1 MEGKEGDLMFIP
13 FGSFI
18 LLRCD
23 VVHSGMC
30 SGVGNLSLHCKL
42 LSTPVSDEEK
52 VVLAMSG
59 QEWVKYVKENNL
71 KVCYDKAKDIFAE
84 EIVMDNILKLKST
97 FLNNFSIDK
106 NQLDALPGEQDM
118 NE

>member
-1 MEGKEGDLMFIP
+1 MR
-13 FGSFI
+13 S
-18 LLRCD
+18 D
-23 VVHSGMC
+23 VVYSGIC
-30 SGVGNLSLHCKL
+30 GGVGNLTLHCKL
-42 LSTPVSDEEK
+42 LTPPVTNEEK

-84 EIVMDNILKLKST
+84 EIVMDNILKLKNT

-106 NQLDALPGEQDM
+106 NQLDTLPGEQDM